1 MLLLGLV
8 RGQRGRQSPPGRS
21 NQNVWI
27 LSVGTL
33 AAVQQLYA
41 LTCFERDRT
50 CPIIFILLEQPPQFL
65 CKPSEVYS
73 SARTGRFSGSGWTT
87 STSSVSQPVGG

>member
-1 MLLLGLV
+1 MLLVGLV
-8 RGQRGRQSPPGRS
+8 RGQRGRQSPPGRPS
-21 NQNVWI
+21 QNVWI

-50 CPIIFILLEQPPQFL
+50 CPIIFIQLEQPPLFL
-65 CKPSEVYS
+65 CEPSEVYS
-73 SARTGRFSGSGWTT
+73 FARTGRLLRSGWTT